1 MHVLVAPD
9 KLRGTLSARDAARA
23 LAEGLDV
30 AGAQTILL
38 PLSDGG
44 EGFLD
49 ALGGPNRTSEVPN
62 AFGVPVV
69 APWRLRK
76 GRAVIES
83 AVVIG
88 YGGCAAPGPG
98 QAEAATTYGL
108 GALVAEALRA
118 GARDVSVGLGGSV
131 TTDGGAG
138 ALEALA
144 DLVPFSAGCR
154 VVLATDVT
162 TGYLGAARVF
172 GPQKGADPDTVAR
185 LEGRLAAQAEQ
196 LRARFGVDV
205 GLVSGAGA
213 AGGLAGGLWAAGAR
227 IEPGF
232 EFVARHVGLAG
243 RVAAADLVVTAEGRL
258 DRTSFEGKVV
268 GGVLAEAERRHVPAV
283 VVAGQADRGALDLS
297 PAPVVELSGLF
308 GTEASI
314 HSTADCLRRVAA
326 QILAAGS

>member
-23 LAEGLDV
+23 LAEGLNA

-49 ALGGPNRTSEVPN
+49 ALGGANRTSEVPN

-69 APWRLRK
+69 APWRLHV

-88 YGGCAAPGPG
+88 YGECAAPGPG
-98 QAEAATTYGL
+98 QAEEATTYGL
-108 GALVAEALRA
+108 GALIGEALRA

-162 TGYLGAARVF
+162 TRYLDAARVF
-172 GPQKGADPDTVAR
+172 GPQKGADPDSVLR
-185 LEGRLAAQAEQ
+185 LERRLAAQAE
-196 LRARFGVDV
+196 LVRERFAVDIGIV
-205 GLVSGAGA
+205 PGAGA

-283 VVAGQADRGALDLS
+283 VVAGQVDRGALDLS
-297 PAPVVELSGLF
+297 PAPIVELSELF
-308 GTEASI
+308 GAEASV

-326 QILAAGS
+326 QILAAGA

>member
-1 MHVLVAPD
+1 MP
-9 KLRGTLSARDAARA
+9 GTAARA
-23 LAEGLDV
+23 LAEGLNA

-49 ALGGPNRTSEVPN
+49 ALGGANRTSEVPN

-69 APWRLRK
+69 APWRLHV

-88 YGGCAAPGPG
+88 YGECAAPGPG
-98 QAEAATTYGL
+98 QAEEATTYGL
-108 GALVAEALRA
+108 GALIGEALRA

-162 TGYLGAARVF
+162 TRYLDAARVF
-172 GPQKGADPDTVAR
+172 GPQKGADPDTVLR
-185 LEGRLAAQAEQ
+185 LERRLAAQAE
-196 LRARFGVDV
+196 LVRERFAVDV
-205 GLVSGAGA
+205 GLVPGAGA

-283 VVAGQADRGALDLS
+283 VVVGQVDRGALDLS
-297 PAPVVELSGLF
+297 PAPIVELSELF
-308 GTEASI
+308 GAEASA

-326 QILAAGS
+326 QILAAGA